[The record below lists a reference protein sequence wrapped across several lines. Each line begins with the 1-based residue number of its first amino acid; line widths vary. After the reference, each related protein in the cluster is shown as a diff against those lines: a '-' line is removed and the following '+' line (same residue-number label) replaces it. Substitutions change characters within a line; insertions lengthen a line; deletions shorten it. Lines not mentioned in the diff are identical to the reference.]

1 MTSGILHRALCI
13 LLCLSLPACAV
24 SRSTVIES
32 GYKLDTIKL
41 CRNYL
46 KDREL
51 IQKHAITDAMETHE
65 IAAVAEKET
74 DEERQYAHVLALQMR
89 VRSLNEASCDQV
101 IDDQNGKIAAGIAVG
116 LLAVGAVAA
125 AAHNSGNNYAP
136 SSYNGYSNSYA
147 WDQFYGADG
156 SLQWRCRNKANGQ
169 FAYNS
174 NCGGM
179 WKSDGTWPG
188 K

>member
-1 MTSGILHRALCI
+1 MRTTSGILHRALCI

-46 KDREL
+46 KDQEL
-51 IQKHAITDAMETHE
+51 IQKHAITEAMETHE

-101 IDDQNGKIAAGIAVG
+101 VDDQNGKIAAGIAVG
-116 LLAVGAVAA
+116 ILAVGAVAA
-125 AAHNSGNNYAP
+125 ATHNSSNNYAP
-136 SSYNGYSNSYA
+136 SPYSGYSNSYA
-147 WDQFYGADG
+147 WDQFYGSG
-156 SLQWRCRNKANGQ
+156 ESLQWRCRNKTNDQ
-169 FAYNS
+169 LTSDF
-174 NCGGM
+174 NCGGT
-179 WKSDGTWPG
+179 SRIDTT
-188 K
+188 